1 MVCLMEKMTENQK
14 RKRLERERK
23 QVSSSGVVQRTTPE
37 DGRKQREKINR
48 QMTH

>member
-23 QVSSSGVVQRTTPE
+23 QVSSSRVVQRTTPE
-37 DGRKQREKINR
+37 DRRKQREKITR
-48 QMTH
+48 QMT